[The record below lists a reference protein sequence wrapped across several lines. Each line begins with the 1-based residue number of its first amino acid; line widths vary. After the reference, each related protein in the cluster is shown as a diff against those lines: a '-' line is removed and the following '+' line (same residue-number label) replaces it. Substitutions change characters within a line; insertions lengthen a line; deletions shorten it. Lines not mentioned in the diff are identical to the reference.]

1 MKRLV
6 AIAVAVALLALGIV
20 LARAIMTSSGARAFP
35 SEVASGAR
43 PLAPD
48 FTLRT
53 LDGTG
58 TVSLADLRGQIV
70 VINFWASWCDPCKEE
85 APVLEDFWQTEAE
98 PNGVAFVGIDTQDLS
113 DDARAFAKT
122 YALTYPLVHDAGGE
136 VGRDYGVGAFPETF
150 VVDAQGRAVPEGHRG
165 HRHRKHHRGG
175 GAPHGGRLP
184 RRRGQY
190 AAPMT
195 GGVEAV
201 HDSAATATRQLHPIT
216 ASVLQVERVG
226 TARTLR
232 RSDQRFRTTC
242 GAAEKCHVIERPR
255 KRTREERAT
264 MTADLW
270 SRAITTWRP
279 SNRRWAYLT
288 AADCEEFNTMPIPAT

>member
-20 LARAIMTSSGARAFP
+20 LARAIMTSSGARAVP

-150 VVDAQGRAVPEGHRG
+150 VVDAQGRAVVWFPGAITAKDLRAAIS
-165 HRHRKHHRGG
+165 KA
-175 GAPHGGRLP
+175 GAP
-184 RRRGQY
+184 
-190 AAPMT
+190 
-195 GGVEAV
+195 
-201 HDSAATATRQLHPIT
+201 
-216 ASVLQVERVG
+216 
-226 TARTLR
+226 
-232 RSDQRFRTTC
+232 
-242 GAAEKCHVIERPR
+242 
-255 KRTREERAT
+255 
-264 MTADLW
+264 
-270 SRAITTWRP
+270 
-279 SNRRWAYLT
+279 
-288 AADCEEFNTMPIPAT
+288 